1 MTIGRTLTRGMGTG
15 GETALARKA
24 ISEEKD
30 NVRKTL
36 EGVDLIFLLAGL
48 GEEQAEVQLQRS
60 PGLLVK
66 QVLLYLPLFP
76 CHSVGKKGDM
86 LRPKIHWPNLGSL
99 QMR

>member
-1 MTIGRTLTRGMGTG
+1 MKLLLLG
-15 GETALARKA
+15 KA

-48 GEEQAEVQLQRS
+48 GGGTGGGATPEIARLARETGA
-60 PGLLVK
+60 LVFAF
-66 QVLLYLPLFP
+66 VPMPF
-76 CHSVGKKGDM
+76 SWEKGDM
-86 LRPKIHWPNLGSL
+86 PRPKIHWPNLGSL